1 MRITDKHGVP
11 TPCFVRILI
20 ELVITPDYSAAVGTE
35 VVNRNVKLSPI
46 ANCNAPMFNSLKWKM
61 ITQDQDPKLDT
72 QVKLPN
78 KITGQVPAIVRT
90 KANTN
95 N

>member
-1 MRITDKHGVP
+1 M
-11 TPCFVRILI
+11 
-20 ELVITPDYSAAVGTE
+20 ITPDYSAAVGTE

-78 KITGQVPAIVRT
+78 K
-90 KANTN
+90 N
-95 N
+95 NGTSTCYSSHKSKHKQLG

>member
-1 MRITDKHGVP
+1 MVY
-11 TPCFVRILI
+11 CMNFFCNCCVL
-20 ELVITPDYSAAVGTE
+20 TPDYSAAVGTE